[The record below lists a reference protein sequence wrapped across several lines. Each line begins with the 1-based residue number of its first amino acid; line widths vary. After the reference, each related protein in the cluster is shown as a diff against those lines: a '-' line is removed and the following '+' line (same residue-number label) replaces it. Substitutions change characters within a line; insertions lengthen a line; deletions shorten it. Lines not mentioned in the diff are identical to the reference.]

1 MKAMNIISTL
11 YKSYVL
17 KNAFRDVAGFVKD
30 NFDDI
35 EWDKDYWLHK
45 VGLST
50 YQPVSRSFGGL
61 GLFLLGLAAGG
72 VAALAFAPQRGDE
85 LRAQVKDKMGDLVN
99 KAQMAA
105 DKISSEIPARV

>member
-17 KNAFRDVAGFVKD
+17 KNAIKDVSTFVKD

-50 YQPVSRSFGGL
+50 YKPVGGSL
-61 GLFLLGLAAGG
+61 GGFGLFMLGIVAGG
-72 VAALAFAPQRGDE
+72 VAALAFAPTRGEE
-85 LRAQVKDKMGDLVN
+85 LRAQVKDKAMTFVN

-105 DKISSEIPARV
+105 DKVASEIPARV